1 MYYKGQHD
9 PADENNY
16 DVINEQKVMLDETMK
31 LDRGY
36 NKTFRMITRADGR
49 VKKTK
54 VEFYTSSDIGNRIR
68 DAETG
73 DFFSHR
79 VGSLNEDLYFKVG
92 LSTGECKSANGST
105 TLFFTSPYRYM
116 THMHCTLPSELI
128 KRWEEKRD
136 VRMCELNSEIK
147 RPEASTIF
155 VN

>member
-73 DFFSHR
+73 DFFSH
-79 VGSLNEDLYFKVG
+79 
-92 LSTGECKSANGST
+92 
-105 TLFFTSPYRYM
+105 
-116 THMHCTLPSELI
+116 
-128 KRWEEKRD
+128 
-136 VRMCELNSEIK
+136 
-147 RPEASTIF
+147 
-155 VN
+155 